1 MRNCVLLSTEEGDVV
16 LDPFAGIGT
25 TLTIAQEM
33 NRIGIGFEIDKNYID
48 IYSQSI

>member
-1 MRNCVLLSTEEGDVV
+1 MLLSTEEGDVV

-33 NRIGIGFEIDKNYID
+33 NRIGVGFEIDSNYID
-48 IYSQSI
+48 VYESSQR